1 MGPMQ
6 SCQIMRKLT
15 QKKFSISVEQKRFL
29 ENYRRWGYSDRS
41 SIVRDA
47 LNIFMRELETA
58 ERKTIMK
65 KKAQELSSDYKEN
78 GRLTVFSKVTKRDDR

>member
-1 MGPMQ
+1 MK
-6 SCQIMRKLT
+6 KLT
-15 QKKFSISVEQKRFL
+15 QKKFSISIEQKRFL

-47 LNIFMRELETA
+47 LNSFIKELEAA
-58 ERKTIMK
+58 ERKIKMK

-78 GRLTVFSKVTKRDDR
+78 GRLTVFSKVDKRYDR

>member
-1 MGPMQ
+1 
-6 SCQIMRKLT
+6 MRKLI

-58 ERKTIMK
+58 ERKTIMR
-65 KKAQELSSDYKEN
+65 KKAQELSSDYREN
-78 GRLTVFSKVTKRDDR
+78 GRLTVFSKVDKREGR

>member
-1 MGPMQ
+1 
-6 SCQIMRKLT
+6 MRKLT

-78 GRLTVFSKVTKRDDR
+78 GRLIVFSSKVTKRDDR

>member
-1 MGPMQ
+1 MQ
-6 SCQIMRKLT
+6 SYQIMRKLT

-78 GRLTVFSKVTKRDDR
+78 GRLTVFSKVEKRDD

>member
-1 MGPMQ
+1 
-6 SCQIMRKLT
+6 MRKLT

-47 LNIFMRELETA
+47 LNSFMKELETV
-58 ERKTIMK
+58 ERKTTMK

-78 GRLTVFSKVTKRDDR
+78 GILSVFSKVDKREGR

>member
-1 MGPMQ
+1 
-6 SCQIMRKLT
+6 MRKLI

-65 KKAQELSSDYKEN
+65 KKAQELSSDYREN
-78 GRLTVFSKVTKRDDR
+78 GRLTVFSKVDKREGR

>member
-1 MGPMQ
+1 
-6 SCQIMRKLT
+6 MRKLT

-47 LNIFMRELETA
+47 LNVFMRELETA

-65 KKAQELSSDYKEN
+65 KKAQELSSDYNEN

>member
-1 MGPMQ
+1 
-6 SCQIMRKLT
+6 MRKLT

-29 ENYRRWGYSDRS
+29 ENYRKWGYSDRS

-47 LNIFMRELETA
+47 LNSFIKELEAA

-65 KKAQELSSDYKEN
+65 KKAHELSSDYKEN
-78 GRLTVFSKVTKRDDR
+78 GRLTVFSKMEKRDDR

>member
-1 MGPMQ
+1 ML
-6 SCQIMRKLT
+6 KLT
-15 QKKFSISVEQKRFL
+15 QKKFSISIEQKRFL
-29 ENYRRWGYSDRS
+29 ENYQRWGYSDRS

-47 LNIFMRELETA
+47 LNSFIKELETA

-78 GRLTVFSKVTKRDDR
+78 GRLTVFSKVDKREGR

>member
-1 MGPMQ
+1 
-6 SCQIMRKLT
+6 MRKLT

-47 LNIFMRELETA
+47 LNVFIRELETA

-78 GRLTVFSKVTKRDDR
+78 GRLTVFSKVEKRDDR

>member
-1 MGPMQ
+1 MQ
-6 SCQIMRKLT
+6 AYKIMRKLT

-47 LNIFMRELETA
+47 LNIFMKELETA
-58 ERKTIMK
+58 ERKTMMK
-65 KKAQELSSDYKEN
+65 KKAHELSSDYKEN
-78 GRLTVFSKVTKRDDR
+78 GRLTVFSKVGKRDDR

>member
-1 MGPMQ
+1 
-6 SCQIMRKLT
+6 MRKLT

-29 ENYRRWGYSDRS
+29 ENYRKWGYSDRS

>member
-1 MGPMQ
+1 MQ
-6 SCQIMRKLT
+6 KLT
-15 QKKFSISVEQKRFL
+15 QKKFSISVEQKQFL

-47 LNIFMRELETA
+47 LHSFMKELETV
-58 ERKTIMK
+58 ERKTVMK

-78 GRLTVFSKVTKRDDR
+78 GRLTVFSKVDKRND

>member
-1 MGPMQ
+1 MQ
-6 SCQIMRKLT
+6 AYKIMRKLT

-29 ENYRRWGYSDRS
+29 ENYRKWGYSDRS

-47 LNIFMRELETA
+47 LNSFIKELEAA

-65 KKAQELSSDYKEN
+65 KKAHELSSDYKEN
-78 GRLTVFSKVTKRDDR
+78 GRLTAFSKVDKKEGR